1 MLLFVT
7 GITERG
13 ARLVRVIKT
22 IQLFRVAAERRKKE
36 RQEHE
41 LMEMMQDE
49 DYDEAELM
57 QYIKTQ
63 TLQSS
68 RESKLGTQ
76 LKESTV
82 RRIILI
88 VYR

>member
-1 MLLFVT
+1 M
-7 GITERG
+7 
-13 ARLVRVIKT
+13 
-22 IQLFRVAAERRKKE
+22 AAERRKKE

-68 RESKLGTQ
+68 RESNLGTQ